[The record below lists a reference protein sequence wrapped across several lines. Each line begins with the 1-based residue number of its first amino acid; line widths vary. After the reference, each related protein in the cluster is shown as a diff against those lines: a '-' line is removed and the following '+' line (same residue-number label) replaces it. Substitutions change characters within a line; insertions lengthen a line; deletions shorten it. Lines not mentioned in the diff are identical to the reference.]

1 MKSAVIETQIYQ
13 TLNKDYMKT
22 KTSKLV
28 GNRHFLYCLLAP
40 VVRFFGLKGS
50 WKWAVK
56 EMKNGKLL
64 VRTSVTG
71 AVKYRLST
79 DEQSRLE
86 WDFNRKESEVKWENA
101 NFFISDMMATDWV
114 IYNWC

>member
-1 MKSAVIETQIYQ
+1 
-13 TLNKDYMKT
+13 MKT
-22 KTSKLV
+22 KTSNLA

-56 EMKNGKLL
+56 EMKKGNLL

-71 AVKYRLST
+71 TVKYRLSP
-79 DEQSRLE
+79 DEQNRLE

-101 NFFISDMMATDWV
+101 NFFISDTMATDWV
-114 IYNWC
+114 IYNWR

>member
-1 MKSAVIETQIYQ
+1 
-13 TLNKDYMKT
+13 MKT
-22 KTSKLV
+22 KTSKLL

-40 VVRFFGLKGS
+40 VVSFFGLKGS

-56 EMKNGKLL
+56 EMNKGKLL

-79 DEQSRLE
+79 DGQNRLE
-86 WDFNRKESEVKWENA
+86 WDFHRKESEVKWENA
-101 NFFISDMMATDWV
+101 NFFISDMEATDWV

>member
-86 WDFNRKESEVKWENA
+86 WDFHRKESEVKWENA

-114 IYNWC
+114 IYNYR